1 MNSTPLTAMQRAYL
15 LGKSKMFP
23 LSQSSMHDFQEFH
36 GRMDVETLTQR
47 LTQLIALY
55 PALRTTID
63 EMQLMQVIEPE
74 INLNQQLKVYDL
86 SHLNSMEATIQLE
99 ILRDEYR
106 HFSHDLSTPPWQIAW
121 IQLPETFEEQTVVL
135 TSFDGLI
142 IDGYSIS
149 VILNSLFD
157 VNQDLNL
164 LDKDSVHDK
173 NR

>member
-1 MNSTPLTAMQRAYL
+1 
-15 LGKSKMFP
+15 
-23 LSQSSMHDFQEFH
+23 
-36 GRMDVETLTQR
+36 
-47 LTQLIALY
+47 
-55 PALRTTID
+55 
-63 EMQLMQVIEPE
+63 

-164 LDKDSVHDK
+164 LDKDQNLDAQQNHSSFFDATEKDRDFWHNALSQVEELHPLPWANALESIDTP
-173 NR
+173 